1 LASKAHEE
9 MVARLAAERAAAA
22 PSPTLTVELIQATR
36 PRDLEVVA
44 PDGTSVEQVDAGGV
58 NAYWVTPEGELGPT
72 TIVYFHGGGYIWHT
86 AVDTLPVAG
95 ALATAARARVLNVDY
110 RLAPEHLFPAP
121 VEDAVAAY
129 RWLLEQG
136 VPAGTIV
143 LAGDSAGGGLVIAAL
158 VAIRDAGLELPAA
171 GAPISPWTDLT
182 MSGPSVRAIDDPVV
196 APELLDFMAETY
208 LGDASPEEPAA
219 SPLFAD
225 LTGLPPLLVQVGTRE
240 ALLDDAR
247 RIVDRA
253 RDAGVDVTL
262 VEHEDVIH
270 MWIVFDPTIP
280 ESQDAFH
287 RIGRFAAAHV
297 GAARAS

>member
-1 LASKAHEE
+1 

-58 NAYWVTPEGELGPT
+58 NAYWVTPDGELGPA

-129 RWLLEQG
+129 RWLLEHG
-136 VPAGTIV
+136 VPAGSIV

-182 MSGPSVRAIDDPVV
+182 MSGPSVRGIDDPVV
-196 APELLDFMAETY
+196 EPELLDFMAETY
-208 LGDASPEEPAA
+208 LGDASPEEPTA

-253 RDAGVDVTL
+253 RGAGMDVTL
-262 VEHEDVIH
+262 VEHQDVIH

-287 RIGRFAAAHV
+287 RIGRFAAAHA
-297 GAARAS
+297 GAQRPS